1 MPDYIFKALF
11 CFLGLFLLAQLGALL
26 RRPMKGVF
34 RFLLQGASGLAGLLT
49 VNTLGS
55 LAGLG
60 LGVNL
65 ITCLVSGLL
74 GLPGVGLLYGL
85 RYLVFA

>member
-1 MPDYIFKALF
+1 MPDFVLKAVF
-11 CFLGLFLLAQLGALL
+11 CFLGLFLLGQFAELG
-26 RRPMKGVF
+26 RQPMKGVF

-49 VNTLGS
+49 ANTLGA

-60 LGVNL
+60 LGVNAL
-65 ITCLVSGLL
+65 TCLVSVLL

-85 RYLVFA
+85 RYLIFC